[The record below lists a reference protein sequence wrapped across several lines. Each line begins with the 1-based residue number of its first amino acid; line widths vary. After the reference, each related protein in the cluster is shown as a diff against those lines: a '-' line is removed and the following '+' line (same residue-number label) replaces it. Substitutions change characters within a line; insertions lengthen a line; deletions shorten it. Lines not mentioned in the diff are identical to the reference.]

1 MAEQFEDEAPT
12 APTSEIEVERI
23 AANTR
28 QPRTRFDDDALQS
41 LAESIRAHGVLQPLI
56 VRPSLKGNFEL
67 IAGER
72 RLRAA
77 KLAGKTTVPVVIRAA
92 NAQDSLEIAII
103 ENVQREDINALEC
116 ARAYRQLI
124 DEFGLTQELVAQRVA
139 KSRVAIANTLRL
151 LKLPEEIQ
159 VAIEKG
165 TISEGHARALLAVGD
180 SSQQVSLFRRIVLD
194 GLTVRD
200 VERLAR
206 GGDAPV
212 KPQVEKTPQDP
223 NWKALG
229 TTLGNRLGAPVKL
242 DRTKNGGRI
251 VVEFFSDEELQGILD
266 RLEIGS

>member
-159 VAIEKG
+159 VAIENG